1 MRAKEFLKLISEAAA
16 AASSVTPGDPAS
28 DPLYNLKLAIASKIK
43 TLTPDPA
50 TEKAL
55 REIEDMLASVGAGT
69 KTEVVGKELQKI
81 QDADVN
87 AAQRLLAKYIYS
99 LDASP
104 ADKKAMLAQWA
115 SNDGLIDLGALL
127 NPGKNTVATVV
138 RGYDKNPAIKELTD
152 DLAQVAALG
161 QGKGEFL
168 LSVFSKQIT
177 KAKKGDLNIENFGQV
192 EVKTTDGG
200 AGRFHD
206 QQVRPSSGYQQA
218 VNDFIKTFDST
229 LTASKLKTSTGI
241 NIDQLVAL
249 HDALPIEQRDLF
261 KEKLTAA
268 ISNIFVALPDVA
280 DSIVSAIAIGNAN
293 MAKQQY
299 AVAALNNY
307 MAAKTEDKGI
317 LVINLR
323 KDPYTFVFF
332 NNNKSL
338 NAGGMRL
345 HAGTIYPIT
354 NDVRYAYPQTDI
366 VDTSQAQGGTA
377 TSAAPIAKP
386 AKVAPVAKPAKAAQ
400 TPQPVSK
407 KAAPTAGIKNQ
418 QAALAT
424 SKIPMGSVPS
434 SPN

>member
-1 MRAKEFLKLISEAAA
+1 MRAKEFLKLIFEASAVVA
-16 AASSVTPGDPAS
+16 GDPAS
-28 DPLYNLKLAIASKIK
+28 DPLYNLKLVIANKIK
-43 TLTPDPA
+43 DLTPDPA

-55 REIEDMLASVGAGT
+55 REIEDLLSSVGAGT

-81 QDADVN
+81 NDPDVN
-87 AAQRLLAKYIYS
+87 SAQRLLAKYIYS

-104 ADKKAMLAQWA
+104 ADKKAMLSQWA
-115 SNDGLIDLGALL
+115 TDDGLIDISALL
-127 NPGKNTVATVV
+127 TPGKNTVASVV
-138 RGYDKNPAIKELTD
+138 KGYDNNPAIKELTD

-168 LSVFSKQIT
+168 LSVFSRRIT
-177 KAKKGDLNIENFGQV
+177 KAKKGDLDIANFGQL

-206 QQVRPSSGYQQA
+206 QQVRPTSGYQQA
-218 VNDFIKTFDST
+218 VNDFVKTFNET
-229 LTASKLKTSTGI
+229 ITAAKLKTSTGM

-249 HDALPIEQRDLF
+249 QNALPMEQRDLF

-268 ISNIFVALPDVA
+268 ISNIFAATPEA
-280 DSIVSAIAIGNAN
+280 AGPIVDAIAVGNGNA
-293 MAKQQY
+293 ARQRY

-307 MAAKTEDKGI
+307 MASKTEDKGI

-332 NNNKSL
+332 NDNKSL

-354 NDVRYAYPQTDI
+354 NDARYAYPQTDI
-366 VDTSQAQGGTA
+366 VDTSQVQDTGSGPV
-377 TSAAPIAKP
+377 SAPVPAPK
-386 AKVAPVAKPAKAAQ
+386 KVAKPRAAAA
-400 TPQPVSK
+400 PAPK
-407 KAAPTAGIKNQ
+407 KAAAPAKPQSTPGIQNQ
-418 QAALAT
+418 KKALAT
-424 SKIPMGSVPS
+424 SKLPMGTQQQTP
-434 SPN
+434 PEI

>member
-1 MRAKEFLKLISEAAA
+1 MRAREFLKLIFEAAA
-16 AASSVTPGDPAS
+16 APSTAVAGDPAS
-28 DPLYNLKLAIASKIK
+28 DPLYNLKLVIANKIK
-43 TLTPDPA
+43 DLSPDPA

-55 REIEDMLASVGAGT
+55 REIEDLLASVGAGT

-81 QDADVN
+81 NDVDVN

-104 ADKKAMLAQWA
+104 TDKKAMLSQWA
-115 SNDGLIDLGALL
+115 TDDGLINISALL
-127 NPGKNTVATVV
+127 TPGKNTVASVV
-138 RGYDKNPAIKELTD
+138 NGYDKNPAIKELTD

-168 LSVFSKQIT
+168 LSVFSRRIT
-177 KAKKGDLNIENFGQV
+177 KAKKGDLEIANFGQL

-206 QQVRPSSGYQQA
+206 QQVRPTAAYQQA
-218 VNDFIKTFDST
+218 VNDFIKTFDAT
-229 LTASKLKTSTGI
+229 IQAAKLKTSTGM

-249 HDALPIEQRDLF
+249 QNALPVDQRELF
-261 KEKLTAA
+261 KEKLTTA
-268 ISNIFVALPDVA
+268 ISNIFAATPDA
-280 DSIVSAIAIGNAN
+280 AGPIVDAIAVGNGNA
-293 MAKQQY
+293 ARQRY

-307 MAAKTEDKGI
+307 MASKTEDKGI

-332 NNNKSL
+332 NDNKSL

-354 NDVRYAYPQTDI
+354 NDARYAYPQTDI
-366 VDTSQAQGGTA
+366 VDTSQVQDTGSGPV
-377 TSAAPIAKP
+377 AAPAPAPKKVTTPKVTAAPAKP
-386 AKVAPVAKPAKAAQ
+386 QVTPGIQNQQKPPAAKKIPAKTTPQ
-400 TPQPVSK
+400 TPPEV
-407 KAAPTAGIKNQ
+407 
-418 QAALAT
+418 
-424 SKIPMGSVPS
+424 
-434 SPN
+434 

>member
-1 MRAKEFLKLISEAAA
+1 MRAREFLKLILEAAA
-16 AASSVTPGDPAS
+16 GPAVTPGDPAS
-28 DPLYNLKLAIASKIK
+28 DPLYNLKLVVANKIK
-43 TLTPDPA
+43 DLTPDPA

-55 REIEDMLASVGAGT
+55 HEIEDMLSSVGAGT

-81 QDADVN
+81 NDVDVN

-104 ADKKAMLAQWA
+104 ADKKAMLTQWA
-115 SNDGLIDLGALL
+115 TDDGLINVGALL
-127 NPGKNTVATVV
+127 TPGKNTVASVV
-138 RGYDKNPAIKELTD
+138 KGYEKNPAIKELTD

-168 LSVFSKQIT
+168 LSVFSKRIT
-177 KAKKGDLNIENFGQV
+177 KAKKGDLNIDKFGQV

-206 QQVRPSSGYQQA
+206 QQVRPSAGYQQA
-218 VNDFIKTFDST
+218 VNDFFKTFDET
-229 LTASKLKTSTGI
+229 LTTAKLKTSTGI

-249 HDALPIEQRDLF
+249 KDALPVEQRDLF
-261 KEKLTAA
+261 KEKLTNA
-268 ISNIFVALPDVA
+268 IANVFVATPDVA
-280 DSIVSAIAIGNAN
+280 GSIVDAIMVGNGGA
-293 MAKQQY
+293 AKQRY

-332 NNNKSL
+332 NDNKSL

-354 NDVRYAYPQTDI
+354 NDARYAYPQTDI
-366 VDTSQAQGGTA
+366 VDTSQAQDTGSTV
-377 TSAAPIAKP
+377 AAPIPKAPAKVVKP
-386 AKVAPVAKPAKAAQ
+386 KVAPVATPATTPVKPTT
-400 TPQPVSK
+400 TP
-407 KAAPTAGIKNQ
+407 GIQNQ
-418 QAALAT
+418 QATMNA
-424 SKIPMGSVPS
+424 SKIPMGQTPASDL
-434 SPN
+434 

>member
-1 MRAKEFLKLISEAAA
+1 MRAKEFLKLIFEAAA
-16 AASSVTPGDPAS
+16 APVVTPGDPAS

-55 REIEDMLASVGAGT
+55 REIEDMLSSVGAGT

-81 QDADVN
+81 NDVDVN

-115 SNDGLIDLGALL
+115 SEDGLIDLGELL
-127 NPGKNTVATVV
+127 NPGKHTVATVV
-138 RGYDKNPAIKELTD
+138 KGYDKNPAIKELTD

-168 LSVFSKQIT
+168 LSVFSKRIT
-177 KAKKGDLNIENFGQV
+177 KAKKGDLNIDKFGQV

-229 LTASKLKTSTGI
+229 LTAAKLKTSTGI

-249 HDALPIEQRDLF
+249 NDALPVEQRDVF

-280 DSIVSAIAIGNAN
+280 GPIVDAIAIGNAN
-293 MAKQQY
+293 LAKQQY

-332 NNNKSL
+332 NDNKSL

-377 TSAAPIAKP
+377 TGAAPVAKP
-386 AKVAPVAKPAKAAQ
+386 AKVAPVAKPAKVA
-400 TPQPVSK
+400 PVAP
-407 KAAPTAGIKNQ
+407 KAKAPTTTPAGIQNQ
-418 QAALAT
+418 QKSLAT
-424 SKIPMGSVPS
+424 SKIPMGSIP
-434 SPN
+434 PEQP

>member
-1 MRAKEFLKLISEAAA
+1 MRAREFLKLIFEAAA
-16 AASSVTPGDPAS
+16 PTTTPGDPAT

-43 TLTPDPA
+43 DLTPDPA

-55 REIEDMLASVGAGT
+55 HEIEDMLASIGAGS

-81 QDADVN
+81 NDVDVN

-104 ADKKAMLAQWA
+104 ADKKAMLTQWA
-115 SNDGLIDLGALL
+115 TDDGLIDLGALL
-127 NPGKNTVATVV
+127 NPGKNTVASVV
-138 RGYDKNPAIKELTD
+138 KGYDKNPAIKELTD

-168 LSVFSKQIT
+168 LSVFSKRIT
-177 KAKKGDLNIENFGQV
+177 KASKGDLNIDKFGQV

-218 VNDFIKTFDST
+218 VNDFLKTFNET
-229 LTASKLKTSTGI
+229 LTASKLKTSTGVSI
-241 NIDQLVAL
+241 SQLVAL
-249 HDALPIEQRDLF
+249 KDALPVEQRDMF
-261 KEKLTAA
+261 KEKLTNA
-268 ISNIFVALPDVA
+268 ISNIFVALPDA
-280 DSIVSAIAIGNAN
+280 AGPIVDAIMVGNDGL
-293 MAKQQY
+293 AKQRY

-307 MAAKTEDKGI
+307 MAAKTDDKGI

-332 NNNKSL
+332 NDNKSL

-354 NDVRYAYPQTDI
+354 NDARYAYPQTDI
-366 VDTSQAQGGTA
+366 VDTSQVQDTA
-377 TSAAPIAKP
+377 GPTVAPVAKAPKVAKPKAAP
-386 AKVAPVAKPAKAAQ
+386 KVAPVATPVKPAPM
-400 TPQPVSK
+400 TP
-407 KAAPTAGIKNQ
+407 GIQNQ
-418 QAALAT
+418 QATMSA
-424 SKIPMGSVPS
+424 SKIPMGQPPASDL
-434 SPN
+434 